1 MIIAIQLLVFTI
13 FIDQMLQLVKFII
26 AVKEAIADMKKEK
39 EKEISPYTVFINP
52 DGKLFYEDQFS
63 IALIDGIVKERKV
76 KMTDEIKFGSKYITQ
91 K

>member
-1 MIIAIQLLVFTI
+1 MITAILLLAITI
-13 FIDQMLQLVKFII
+13 FIDQILQLAKFII
-26 AVKEAIADMKKEK
+26 AIKQAIADM
-39 EKEISPYTVFINP
+39 EKEIEIDSYTVFINP